1 MINVL
6 FERMSISI
14 EGNIGAGK
22 STFLSIIGQNLG
34 VQVIY
39 EPHTKWQEI
48 GGDNLLEKFYSD
60 TTRWAYTF
68 QTFAF
73 VSRVVQQE
81 TISQKSDHM
90 IHILE
95 RSVFSDRYC
104 FAKNC
109 FEMGTMTAL
118 EWKLY
123 QEWFS
128 WLVGMYTKPLHGFIY
143 LKTDPEVCYK
153 RLQKRNRYEE
163 AGVSLDYLTM
173 IHEKHEDWLI
183 RRANID
189 DTMKK
194 VPVLVLE
201 CNNEFESDKHE
212 QEKHMLKIHEF
223 FNIPWRNQFHEM
235 NSRSLPL

>member
-1 MINVL
+1 MLNSPFKRL
-6 FERMSISI
+6 SISI

-22 STFLSIIGQNLG
+22 STFLSIIDESLD
-34 VQVIY
+34 VQIMY
-39 EPHTKWQEI
+39 EPHKKWQEI

-60 TTRWAYTF
+60 TGRWAYTF

-73 VSRVVQQE
+73 VSRIVQQE
-81 TISQKSDHM
+81 TLNRKSDQM
-90 IHILE
+90 IQILE

-109 FEMGTMTAL
+109 FEMETMTAL

-128 WLVGMYTKPLHGFIY
+128 WLVTMYTQPLGGFIY

-153 RLQKRNRYEE
+153 RLQKRNRKEE
-163 AGVSLDYLTM
+163 TNVSLEYLKM

-183 RRANID
+183 KRKNLD
-189 DTMKK
+189 DAVST

-201 CNNEFESDKHE
+201 CNKEFETDKIE
-212 QEKHMLKIHEF
+212 QENLMYKIHEF
-223 FNIPWRNQFHEM
+223 FNISWKRPRHEIPP
-235 NSRSLPL
+235 RSLSL